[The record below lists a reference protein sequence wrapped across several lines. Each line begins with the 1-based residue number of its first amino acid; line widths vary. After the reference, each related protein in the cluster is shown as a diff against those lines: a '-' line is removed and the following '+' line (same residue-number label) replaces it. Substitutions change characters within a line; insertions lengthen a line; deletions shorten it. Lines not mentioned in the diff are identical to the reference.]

1 MNQLREKAPTKR
13 KGISYAKW
21 GYLFIAPFFITYAIF
36 KLYPLFLTIYNSFF
50 ENYRSGLKVVG
61 PNFVG
66 LANYIKLFTPDAN
79 GIIDIVKYAGNTI
92 VLWLGGAIPQIVIAL
107 LLAIFFTSYRLN
119 IKGQQFFKT
128 VIYMPNLIMASAF
141 SMLFYTLFSNVG
153 PVNQVLMQMGIAD
166 KPIDFFTMRITVRGL
181 ICLMNFLLW
190 FGNTTILLMAGI
202 MGIDQNMFE
211 AANIDGA
218 NATQTFFK
226 VTLPL
231 LTPILVYTVITALI
245 GGLQMFD
252 VPQVLTDGAGNP
264 NRTSTTLIMFLNNYL
279 KTSKNYGMA
288 GAISVIIFIITGL
301 LSILVYR
308 SLTKKD

>member
-1 MNQLREKAPTKR
+1 MNQLREKAPAKH
-13 KGISYAKW
+13 KSISYAKW

-36 KLYPLFLTIYNSFF
+36 NLYPLFLTIYNSFF
-50 ENYRSGLKVVG
+50 ENYRSGLKQVG

-79 GIIDIVKYAGNTI
+79 GVIDILKYAGNTI

-107 LLAIFFTSYRLN
+107 LLAIFFTSYRLK

-141 SMLFYTLFSNVG
+141 SMLFFTLFSNVG
-153 PVNQVLMQMGIAD
+153 PVNQLLTQMGVIDEA
-166 KPIDFFTMRITVRGL
+166 IDFFSIKVTVRGL

-218 NATQTFFK
+218 TATQTFFK

-252 VPQVLTDGAGNP
+252 VPQVLTNGGGTP
-264 NRTSTTLIMFLNNYL
+264 NRTSMTLIMYLNSYL

>member
-36 KLYPLFLTIYNSFF
+36 NLYPLFLTIYNSFF
-50 ENYRSGLKVVG
+50 ENYRSGLKQVG

-79 GIIDIVKYAGNTI
+79 GVIDILKYAGNTI

-107 LLAIFFTSYRLN
+107 LLAIFFTSYRLK

-141 SMLFYTLFSNVG
+141 SMLFFTLFSNVG
-153 PVNQVLMQMGIAD
+153 PVNQLLTQMGVIDEA
-166 KPIDFFTMRITVRGL
+166 IDFFSIKVTVRGL

-218 NATQTFFK
+218 TATQTFFK

-252 VPQVLTDGAGNP
+252 VPQVLTNGGGTP
-264 NRTSTTLIMFLNNYL
+264 NRTSMTLIMYLNSYL
-279 KTSKNYGMA
+279 KTSKNYGMS
-288 GAISVIIFIITGL
+288 GAISVVIFIITGL